1 MKKAVVFGA
10 YQFLGFHLCR
20 ALLEEGEEIIG
31 VSFPSIHVDDIED
44 KRMEIGRNANFSETS
59 WKQLDS
65 ILQDSHIDFLF
76 FDLYTIESLHSVY
89 GRIKSHIFDRNDIEF
104 PINKRLVFLVNIMH
118 AEKEREL
125 FSSIKEDLNDYPMQ
139 MIHMP
144 TLYGP
149 WQPSDFLFQQLIE
162 GKEQESIHFSLREYP
177 RDAIFIE
184 DAAMEV
190 VKQTN
195 KGQNN
200 NILLKSNVTNH
211 WQRCLEHLK
220 WDIPET
226 INKDIESSVNLEGV
240 TVLNSYSI
248 AENIEKQRKHHLLYR
263 I

>member
-10 YQFLGFHLCR
+10 YQFLGFHICG
-20 ALLEEGEEIIG
+20 ALLEEGEEVIG
-31 VSFPSIHVDDIED
+31 VSFPNIHIDDMED
-44 KRMEIGRNANFSETS
+44 KKMEIGRNANFSETS
-59 WKQLDS
+59 WNQLDS

-89 GRIKSHIFDRNDIEF
+89 GMIKSHIIDRIDKKFLIA
-104 PINKRLVFLVNIMH
+104 KKLVFLVNIMSL
-118 AEKEREL
+118 EIENEL
-125 FSSIKEDLNDYPMQ
+125 FSRIKEECNDYPIQ
-139 MIHMP
+139 MVHMP

-149 WQPSDFLFQQLIE
+149 WQPNNFLFQQLIE
-162 GKEQESIHFSLREYP
+162 GKESIHFSLREYP
-177 RDAIFIE
+177 KDAIFID
-184 DAAMEV
+184 DAVMEV

-195 KGQNN
+195 KGQNS

-226 INKDIESSVNLEGV
+226 INEDIEYSVYLEEVIVINTCSISANLD
-240 TVLNSYSI
+240 
-248 AENIEKQRKHHLLYR
+248 KQRKHHLLYR

>member
-10 YQFLGFHLCR
+10 YQFLGFHICG

-31 VSFPSIHVDDIED
+31 VSFPNIHVDDIED
-44 KRMEIGRNANFSETS
+44 KRMEIGRNANFSEIS
-59 WKQLDS
+59 WNQLDS
-65 ILQDSHIDFLF
+65 ILQDSHSDFLF

-89 GRIKSHIFDRNDIEF
+89 GLIKSHIIDRIDKKFLIA
-104 PINKRLVFLVNIMH
+104 KKLVFLVNVMSL
-118 AEKEREL
+118 EKENEL
-125 FSSIKEDLNDYPMQ
+125 FSTMKEEWNDYPIQ
-139 MIHMP
+139 MVHMP

-149 WQPSDFLFQQLIE
+149 WQPNDFLFQQLIE
-162 GKEQESIHFSLREYP
+162 GKESIHFSLREYP
-177 RDAIFIE
+177 KDAIFID
-184 DAAMEV
+184 DAVMEV
-190 VKQTN
+190 VKQTK

-226 INKDIESSVNLEGV
+226 IYKDMEYSVSLKEVIVINTSSISANLD
-240 TVLNSYSI
+240 
-248 AENIEKQRKHHLLYR
+248 KQRKHHLLYR